1 MAQVPGATARRG
13 GATSPTWY
21 ESNKPINMDV
31 SYGELRLN
39 FFFGRRSKTS
49 DVQVGI
55 GTAGFPA
62 LCQAMRQLD
71 RKAYLAATVEDL
83 TADDITTIVEELV
96 QAKVRNALVDAQA
109 VLANAKRLPNA
120 RKALAGC

>member
-1 MAQVPGATARRG
+1 
-13 GATSPTWY
+13 
-21 ESNKPINMDV
+21 
-31 SYGELRLN
+31 
-39 FFFGRRSKTS
+39 
-49 DVQVGI
+49 
-55 GTAGFPA
+55 
-62 LCQAMRQLD
+62 MRQLD

>member
-39 FFFGRRSKTS
+39 FFLGE
-49 DVQVGI
+49 
-55 GTAGFPA
+55 
-62 LCQAMRQLD
+62 
-71 RKAYLAATVEDL
+71 AA
-83 TADDITTIVEELV
+83 
-96 QAKVRNALVDAQA
+96 R
-109 VLANAKRLPNA
+109 
-120 RKALAGC
+120 